1 MKILFRL
8 PVVQLPNNNQPRLCV
23 QNGLTGKH
31 FAQRGLT
38 LVELM
43 VSLAIGLFLVV
54 GLAALFASMSSSR
67 SELDKSSRQIEN
79 GRYALQIL
87 SDEISHAGYYGALAN
102 GPVVPTSVTSLPDP
116 CSITLSDVQAS
127 LGFPVQGYAGAAT
140 SGLSCLSNYK
150 PNTAVLVVRRAST
163 SIGFV
168 SGQFNIQVSGC
179 AGDAVPYAV
188 ATASSALTLHK
199 NTSPGCLP
207 ITGAPTADI
216 SPYLIRI
223 FFVSSCSLLTSG
235 GACNDSVPTLK
246 RVDVNSGGTTTTALV
261 EGIENIQFEYGVDDA
276 GSDGVP
282 DLYAASPTFAE
293 WSNVMTVRAH
303 ILARN
308 IDQTAGHT
316 DTKTYV
322 LGPVSL
328 TPGGAFKRHA
338 YSELVR
344 INNSA
349 GRRE

>member
-1 MKILFRL
+1 MKKLFKL
-8 PVVQLPNNNQPRLCV
+8 PAVQLPNNNQPSSCV
-23 QNGLTGKH
+23 EDGLTRKH

-67 SELDKSSRQIEN
+67 SELDKSSRKIEN

-102 GPVVPTSVTSLPDP
+102 SPVVPTSVTSLPNP
-116 CSITLSDVQAS
+116 CSSTLSDVQAS

-140 SGLSCLSNYK
+140 SGLSCLTNYK

-179 AGDAVPYAV
+179 AGDAAPYVVAAV
-188 ATASSALTLHK
+188 SSALTLHK
-199 NTSPGCLP
+199 NTSPGCIP

-216 SPYLIRI
+216 TPYLTRI
-223 FFVSSCSLLTSG
+223 FFVSSCSLLSSG
-235 GACNDSVPTLK
+235 GVCSDTIPTLK
-246 RVDVNSGGTTTTALV
+246 RVDVNPGGASTTALV
-261 EGIENIQFEYGVDDA
+261 EGIENIQFEYGVDST
-276 GSDGVP
+276 GDGVP
-282 DLYAASPTFAE
+282 DAYEATPSFVQWPD
-293 WSNVMTVRAH
+293 VMTVREF

-308 IDQTAGHT
+308 IDQTAGHA

-322 LGPVSL
+322 LGPVSV